1 MKTTFIGVLISGF
14 LFSGSLLTGCSS
26 QSPDDAVTSSSNPS
40 PSGSMSEFP
49 TEPSATALAMAA
61 EVIGMTEED
70 AIQAIEGI
78 SSEQLTARVVR
89 RDDSNYAIT
98 EDYSLS
104 RINLEI
110 DNGIVTKTWI
120 G

>member
-1 MKTTFIGVLISGF
+1 MKTMFIGVF
-14 LFSGSLLTGCSS
+14 VAAFLLTGCSS
-26 QSPDDAVTSSSNPS
+26 ESPDDAATSITNPS
-40 PSGSMSEFP
+40 PNASFSEFP
-49 TEPSATALAMAA
+49 TEPSATVLAVAT
-61 EVIGMTEED
+61 EVIGMTEVD
-70 AIQAIEGI
+70 AIQTIEGI

-89 RDDSNYAIT
+89 RDGESYAIT

-110 DNGIVTKTWI
+110 DKGIVTKTYI

>member
-1 MKTTFIGVLISGF
+1 MK
-14 LFSGSLLTGCSS
+14 LLAGAIVAMLALTACGS
-26 QSPDDAVTSSSNPS
+26 QSPDDAVTSTAMPA
-40 PSGSMSEFP
+40 PTGLPSEFP
-49 TEPSATALAMAA
+49 TDPSATALAVAA
-61 EVIGMTEED
+61 EVIGMPEEL
-70 AIQAIEGI
+70 AIQTIEGI

-89 RDDSNYAIT
+89 RDDENYAVT

-110 DNGIVTKTWI
+110 DVGVVTKAFI

>member
-1 MKTTFIGVLISGF
+1 MKTILIGVIVSGF
-14 LFSGSLLTGCSS
+14 LLTGCSS
-26 QSPDDAVTSSSNPS
+26 QDPDAAVTSTTNPS
-40 PSGSMSEFP
+40 PNASYSDFP
-49 TEPSATALAMAA
+49 TEPSATAVAVAA
-61 EVIGMTEED
+61 EVIGMTEVL
-70 AIQAIEGI
+70 AIQTIEGI
-78 SSEQLTARVVR
+78 SAEQLTARVVR

-110 DNGIVTKTWI
+110 DNGIVTKTYI

>member
-1 MKTTFIGVLISGF
+1 MKTMIIGVVVSG
-14 LFSGSLLTGCSS
+14 LLLTGCSS

-40 PSGSMSEFP
+40 PSASFSEFP
-49 TEPSATALAMAA
+49 TEASSTALAAAA

-70 AIQAIEGI
+70 AIQTIEGI

-89 RDDSNYAIT
+89 RDDSNYAVT
-98 EDYSLS
+98 MDYSLS

-110 DNGIVTKTWI
+110 DNGIVTKISI